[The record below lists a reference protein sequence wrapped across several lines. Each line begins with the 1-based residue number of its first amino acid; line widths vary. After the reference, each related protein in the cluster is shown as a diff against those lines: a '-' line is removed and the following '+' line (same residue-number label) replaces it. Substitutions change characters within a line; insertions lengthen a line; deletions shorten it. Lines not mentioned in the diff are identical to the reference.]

1 MKIAVTTLTRDRLA
15 YTQHCFAR
23 LREFAGCDY
32 DHYVLDNASEDGTV
46 EWLRAQDDLT
56 VVEMPENIGI
66 AQGLNYLNDLAFDQD
81 DYDVIVHFDNDC
93 ELTQPNTLRD
103 LAQLAHEGGAILSPR
118 ILGLQ
123 NPPQPTR
130 EVQINGET
138 ILDIPQIGGICLTA
152 PGWWFRFLEYRY
164 PDNLPLWGLD
174 DAHICHAWREAG
186 GTCGYVKRLEAWHY
200 EGTNGQRDRYPDYFA
215 RKDAEYAQVTA

>member
-1 MKIAVTTLTRDRLA
+1 MKIAVTTLTRDRLD
-15 YTQHCFAR
+15 YTRHCFAR

-46 EWLRAQDDLT
+46 EWLRGQDDLT

-66 AQGLNYLNDLAFDQD
+66 GAGINYLNDLALDND
-81 DYDVIVHFDNDC
+81 DYDVIVKFDNDC
-93 ELTQPNTLRD
+93 ELTMPNTLRD
-103 LAQLAHEGGAILSPR
+103 LAQLVADGGAVLSPR

-130 EVQINGET
+130 ELHINGET

-152 PGWWFRFLEYRY
+152 PAWWFLEYRY
-164 PDNLPLWGLD
+164 PDSLPLWGLD
-174 DAHICHAWREAG
+174 DAHLCATWRERG

-200 EGTNGQRDRYPDYFA
+200 LGTDGQRADQPSYFA
-215 RKDAEYAQVTA
+215 RKDAEHAQVSA